1 MAKVIA
7 PTASKGRI
15 VNDIRWIDEETYDPK
30 FDVWTR
36 ANVGEVLPEP
46 PSPLGWDLVF
56 GTHCRRGWRD
66 TSVTHLG
73 FEPHEI
79 DPEKPETVGI
89 FGGYAY
95 LGLTLTRVWAERT
108 PGFTADAIDAAYFG
122 GADVPPYVAQDW
134 HDNPHTTEVMAG
146 WLGWVM
152 GDMNQDAVNAST
164 TEAHDIRASR
174 PDLSAASDAD
184 VLARARAFGPTI
196 RRMFA
201 EHINQS
207 GAASIAPG
215 ALGQI
220 CAALGRPEAAM
231 RLIAGLGGVDSAAP
245 SYAMW
250 QLSRTVRGSAALT
263 AAFEAG
269 TPGLD
274 ARLRADDNAD
284 TVAFVAE
291 LDGFLTEFGS
301 RGQNE
306 WDLYSHTWET
316 RPDDFLAAVDRMRVA
331 DDESSP
337 FDENSRREAERN
349 DLAAELAPMLEGDAE
364 AAGTFQAALASA
376 AVFLPGRE
384 RTKTNIIRVIGEVRI
399 ALWELGAR
407 LVERGDLDDAR
418 DICMLFDDELS
429 AAIDGSFADLRQTV
443 ADRLAHH
450 EFLQTRQEP
459 YIIAEQPAPVAEW
472 PERSNEGIEV
482 LAAGGSIQGVGGC
495 PGSYRGRAR
504 IVLNAADPLAL
515 EPGDV
520 LVAPMTDPAWTPL
533 FVPAGGVVVDVGAPL
548 SHAIIVSR
556 ELGIPCVV
564 SATDATKRIPD
575 GATIEVDGD
584 TGAVTVIELP

>member
-1 MAKVIA
+1 MAAV
-7 PTASKGRI
+7 
-15 VNDIRWIDEETYDPK
+15 RWIEDDTYDPK

-46 PSPLGWDLVF
+46 PSPLAWDLVF
-56 GTHCRRGWRD
+56 GPYNRKGWAD
-66 TSVTHLG
+66 TILNRLG

-79 DPEKPETVGI
+79 NAEKPETIGV

-108 PGFTADAIDAAYFG
+108 PGFSADAIDAAYFG
-122 GADVPPYVAQDW
+122 GADVPPYQVQDW

-152 GDMNQDAVNAST
+152 GDMNQDEVDAST
-164 TEAHDIRASR
+164 AEAHEIRAGR
-174 PDLSAASDAD
+174 PDLSAESDAA
-184 VLARARAFGPTI
+184 VLARARAFGPTC
-196 RRMFA
+196 RRMFD
-201 EHINQS
+201 EHLNES

-215 ALGQI
+215 ALGEI

-250 QLSRTVRGSAALT
+250 QLSRTIRDSADLSAA
-263 AAFEAG
+263 FDAG
-269 TPGLD
+269 TQGLD
-274 ARLRADDNAD
+274 ARLRADGGAD
-284 TVAFVAE
+284 AQSFVGE
-291 LDGFLTEFGS
+291 LDAFLPEFGS

-306 WDLYSHTWET
+306 WDIFSHTWET
-316 RPDDFLAAVDRMRVA
+316 KPDIVLAAIDRMRVA

-337 FDENSRREAERN
+337 FEENSRREAERN
-349 DLAAELAPMLEGDAE
+349 ALAAELAPMLEGDAE

-384 RTKTNIIRVIGEVRI
+384 RTKTNIIRVIGEIRV
-399 ALWELGAR
+399 ALWELGSR
-407 LVERGDLDDAR
+407 LVERGDLDEPR
-418 DICMLFDDELS
+418 DICMLFDDELD
-429 AAIDGSFADLRQTV
+429 AAMDGSFADLRQTV
-443 ADRLAHH
+443 TERLAYHD
-450 EFLQTRQEP
+450 FLKTRQEP
-459 YIIAEQPAPVAEW
+459 YIIAEAPAPVAEW
-472 PERSNEGIEV
+472 PERSDDGIEV
-482 LAAGGSIQGVGGC
+482 LDVGDSIQGVGGC
-495 PGSYRGRAR
+495 PGNYRGRAR
-504 IVLNAADPLAL
+504 VILDAADPLAL

-556 ELGIPCVV
+556 ELGIPCIV

-575 GATIEVDGD
+575 GATVEVDGD
-584 TGAVTVIELP
+584 TGAVTVIALP